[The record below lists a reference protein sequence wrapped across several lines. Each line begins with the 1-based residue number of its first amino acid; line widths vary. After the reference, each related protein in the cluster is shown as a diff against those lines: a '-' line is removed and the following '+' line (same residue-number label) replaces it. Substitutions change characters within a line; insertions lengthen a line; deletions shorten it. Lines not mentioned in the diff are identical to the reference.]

1 LNHRSITNQIRNT
14 RAFKNI
20 FTVNLNIPLNKE
32 EAKIETYSTP
42 KGNQLLFRRAYT
54 RGFDDANTKIRIL
67 ERKIENL
74 KTEHTTLK
82 KLVKQTLSSSFK
94 DKGFQEL
101 LKQVFP

>member
-1 LNHRSITNQIRNT
+1 MSRKEAIKQIKNT
-14 RAFKNI
+14 KEYKNI